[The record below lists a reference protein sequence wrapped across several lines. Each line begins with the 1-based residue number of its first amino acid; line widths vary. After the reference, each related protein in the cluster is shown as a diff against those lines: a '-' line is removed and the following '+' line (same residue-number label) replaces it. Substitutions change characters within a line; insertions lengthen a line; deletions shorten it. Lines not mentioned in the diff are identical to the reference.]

1 MKKYRNE
8 WKFCCQDAQLGA
20 IECRLNAILEKDLH
34 AEEDG
39 KYRIHSLYFDD
50 YRDSCMMDNDAGLS
64 ERYKYRIRYYGEDI
78 NSLKLER
85 KEKKN
90 GRCYK
95 ASCNLT
101 LLQYE
106 KLINNRID
114 ELLWET
120 ENKELQRFCVEM
132 MTKVFQPKVII
143 DYERVAYVEP
153 ITNVRV
159 TLDENISASNS
170 IEYFLNGDY
179 LKTPIQKTHQQVLEV
194 KFDYILPGYI
204 KKIVEDNCLL
214 QTSFSKYYLGRQAL
228 VGIGRK

>member
-1 MKKYRNE
+1 MKRYRNE
-8 WKFCCQDAQLGA
+8 WKYCCQDAQLEA
-20 IECRLNAILEKDLH
+20 IEQRLEVILTKDLH
-34 AEEDG
+34 AEADG

-95 ASCNLT
+95 AACKLSLS
-101 LLQYE
+101 QYE
-106 KLINNRID
+106 LILANRVE

-120 ENKELQRFCVEM
+120 ENRELKQFCVEM
-132 MTKVFQPKVII
+132 MTRMFQPKVII
-143 DYERVAYVEP
+143 DYERSAFVES

-159 TLDENISASNS
+159 TLDENISASN
-170 IEYFLNGDY
+170 EVEQFLDGDY
-179 LKTPIQKTHQQVLEV
+179 LKVPIQKKNCQVLEV

-204 KKIVEDNCLL
+204 KRIVEDNNLL
-214 QTSFSKYYLGRQAL
+214 QTSFSKYYLGRKAL
-228 VGIGRK
+228 ISLGRK